1 MLRAMSARLP
11 SSWPALTAATLT
23 ACLLAACAPAQ
34 QSQPLPP
41 VTASTSVSQ
50 VSFYPSQVGL
60 VWTYQPDGETQGGVP
75 YVLRALG
82 PTVFGATEAQAFN
95 LSGRGADQT
104 SYRLISASGVQL
116 LGFRKPGLSVRLD
129 PPWQEAPA
137 EGAWKVG
144 LTWKGESNIAVQ
156 SDDGKTSVSGKVNY
170 SYVVLDQRAVTIGGQ
185 TYRVWVVNRQITD
198 TVGGLFPA
206 SQEEWFMPYVGDV
219 RTPEGLLLTAR
230 NFSGGQP

>member
-1 MLRAMSARLP
+1 MSLRARPVSRRTAV
-11 SSWPALTAATLT
+11 AATLAGT
-23 ACLLAACAPAQ
+23 LAGPALLAGCTLDPPAADPAPRI
-34 QSQPLPP
+34 PTEPE
-41 VTASTSVSQ
+41 
-50 VSFYPSQVGL
+50 
-60 VWTYQPDGETQGGVP
+60 PDADV
-75 YVLRALG
+75 VLRALG

-156 SDDGKTSVSGKVNY
+156 SDAGKTNVSGKVNY

-185 TYRVWVVNRQITD
+185 TYRVWVINRQITD

-219 RTPEGLLLTAR
+219 RTPEGLLLTGR
-230 NFSGGQP
+230 NYASGEGK